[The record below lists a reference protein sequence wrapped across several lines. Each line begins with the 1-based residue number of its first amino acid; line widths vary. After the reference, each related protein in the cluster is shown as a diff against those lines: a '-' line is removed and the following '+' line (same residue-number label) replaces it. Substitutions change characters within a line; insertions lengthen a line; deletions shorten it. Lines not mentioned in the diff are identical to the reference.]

1 MEISPSTFTPARRL
15 LFTVCLSLA
24 MSMVII
30 DMTVTNVSLLTISGE
45 LGVPPD
51 MGIWIVSS
59 YAVAEAIGLALSNFM
74 ARTFGRGRVVVGA
87 ICGFAFFSMTCGL
100 APDLNLLIASRIA
113 QALCGGQIVPVAQ
126 SIIVS
131 MYPRSQYGR
140 AIAIVASIGSL
151 APVAGPILGGWIT
164 EGLSW
169 RWIFFVN
176 LPAAALILATIGK
189 DMWSNGA
196 ARAKPSLDRVGI
208 LLLVVFVVS
217 AQLVL
222 DLGSRHD
229 WLDSSLIAALLVA
242 ALFFAGLFVTW
253 ELWEPAPV
261 LDLRIFANVRFAVST
276 AIFTAIFSCYFA
288 QLVTAAI
295 WLQDVLDYSSTW
307 AGIATAGAGGI
318 SILALPVVVKLSK
331 RLDDRVLIAA
341 GCLLSGLSY
350 WYRTGWYSQIDM
362 STVVWNYLL
371 LGVATP
377 FYSVPLT
384 AIVLGS
390 VEDSQTTLASGL
402 LYFFRMLGAGVV
414 TAAIT
419 ALWHFETAVSRTNIA
434 GAAYGSRL
442 GPSDSAGLAGTDEV
456 ALLSQMVDREAI
468 TVAFNNVSALAAAMF
483 LLAAALIWLLP
494 PARDSSQAEPL
505 PSMPRR

>member
-1 MEISPSTFTPARRL
+1 MEVNPSTFPPSRRL

-59 YAVAEAIGLALSNFM
+59 YAVAEAIGLALSSFM
-74 ARTFGRGRVVVGA
+74 AKTFGRGRVVVAA
-87 ICGFAFFSMTCGL
+87 IGGFALFSLTCGFS
-100 APDLNLLIASRIA
+100 PDLYTLIASRVA

-126 SIIVS
+126 SLIVS
-131 MYPRSQYGR
+131 MYPKNQYGR

-151 APVAGPILGGWIT
+151 APVIGPVLGGWIT
-164 EGLSW
+164 EGMSW

-176 LPAAALILATIGK
+176 LPAAAAILAVIGK
-189 DMWSNGA
+189 DMWPIRAGA
-196 ARAKPSLDRVGI
+196 AKASLDVVGI
-208 LLLVVFVVS
+208 LLLVAFIVS

-229 WLDSSLIAALLVA
+229 WLESSLIASLIVA
-242 ALFFAGLFVTW
+242 ALFFAGLFVIW

-261 LDLRIFANVRFAVST
+261 LDLRIFANPRFAVST
-276 AIFTAIFSCYFA
+276 LIFTAIFAFYFA
-288 QLVTAAI
+288 HLVATAI

-307 AGIATAGAGGI
+307 AGIATAGTGGI
-318 SILALPVVVKLSK
+318 SILALPAVVKLSR
-331 RLDDRVLIAA
+331 RLDNRILIAA

-350 WYRTGWYSQIDM
+350 WYRTGWYAEIDIA
-362 STVVWNYLL
+362 TVVWNHLL

-390 VEDSQTTLASGL
+390 VEEKDTTLASGL

-419 ALWHFETAVSRTNIA
+419 ALWHFETALSRTDIA
-434 GAAYGSRL
+434 GAYDRRL
-442 GPSDSAGLAGTDEV
+442 DPGALTGLAGGDDIPMLTQ
-456 ALLSQMVDREAI
+456 LIDREAI
-468 TVAFNNVSALAAAMF
+468 TVAFNNLSAAAAAIF

-494 PARDSSQAEPL
+494 AERAA
-505 PSMPRR
+505 S